1 MESVQEFK
9 SIPRPK
15 LVAPKPVTYV
25 GDIDDTNHKNYFLN
39 YNVIKDSLKKGLH
52 PKYLSCVEKEVMV
65 AKEGGGWYDA
75 WALLN
80 D

>member
-1 MESVQEFK
+1 MESVQQFN

-25 GDIDDTNHKNYFLN
+25 GNKDDTNHTNYFLN
-39 YNVIKDSLKKGLH
+39 YSVIKDSLEKGLH
-52 PKYLSCVEKEVMV
+52 PKYLSSVEKEVMV